1 MDVVIR
7 HYKGASELIDELAR
21 RSGEVEQLIRG
32 VPGFVA
38 YHLVKT
44 ADGGFSVSVYQ
55 DASGTE
61 ESVRAAADF
70 IRTNVPQLSVAP
82 PEVITGT
89 SVISFTA

>member
-7 HYKGASELIDELAR
+7 HYKGASDLIDELAR
-21 RSGEVEQLIRG
+21 RSNEVEQLIRG

-44 ADGGFSVSVYQ
+44 DDGGFSVSVYQ

-70 IRTNVPQLSVAP
+70 IRETVPQLSVSP
-82 PEVITGT
+82 PEVIKGT
-89 SVISFTA
+89 SVISFSA

>member
-21 RSGEVEQLIRG
+21 RQDEVEQLIRG
-32 VPGFVA
+32 VSGFVS

-55 DASGTE
+55 DATGTE
-61 ESVRAAADF
+61 ESVKAAADY
-70 IRTNVPQLSVAP
+70 IRTTLPQLSVSP
-82 PEVITGT
+82 PEIIQGK